1 MVRRSH
7 LPSSAMTRKVIL
19 PMARSVPTRPSRI
32 FMGKSLR
39 GKRSTFSPLYPP
51 KRGRLSSPRSS
62 FASKTRRR
70 SATSTSRTF
79 LLSGPQKI
87 FRSFSRTLVLLRAS
101 RCFHLSRVGVP
112 HVHLF
117 ATNPLIM
124 PLKQELVCMDIKLD
138 PLSLL

>member
-1 MVRRSH
+1 
-7 LPSSAMTRKVIL
+7 LPSSAMTRRVIL

-39 GKRSTFSPLYPP
+39 GKRSTFSPLFPP
-51 KRGRLSSPRSS
+51 RRGRLSSPRSS

-79 LLSGPQKI
+79 LLSGPQQKI

-101 RCFHLSRVGVP
+101 RCFHLFRVGVP

-124 PLKQELVCMDIKLD
+124 PLKQELAFMDIKLD